1 MSALKLRVK
10 TTYKILVDSLSYS
23 FFFAGQPIQKEKGN
37 YHLTA
42 AKTRM
47 FLKPTKL
54 LESKI
59 LF

>member
-1 MSALKLRVK
+1 MK
-10 TTYKILVDSLSYS
+10 TTDKILINSLFYS

-42 AKTRM
+42 VKSRM